1 MNEFFIPACIITLIS
16 VAICVPFLIK
26 EFLGIS
32 YFAGYEGLYLRQ
44 SMRIILKYV
53 FIIFLAGIMVI
64 FVLYLA
70 GVVEIKRIDKDDK

>member
-26 EFLGIS
+26 ELLNVS
-32 YFAGYEGLYLRQ
+32 YFTGYEGLYLRQ
-44 SMRIILKYV
+44 SMRIILEYV
-53 FIIFLAGIMVI
+53 FIIFLVGILVI

-70 GVVEIKRIDKDDK
+70 GVVEIKRIDKDDE